1 MNMKKELIC
10 LLIVAM
16 LMFCLPN
23 VAAAPTRA
31 STLSD
36 HGPHTT
42 YRGSMIYPRWE
53 PDPGS
58 PKLSDPS
65 IHLTITT
72 YPKQVKVGQNFSI
85 HGCLVRGN
93 NGIGNAKIRH
103 LGDAGFL
110 WTVTTKADGSFTD
123 TFHFNKQGIQEIMYS
138 YWGPGESDLY
148 LSDMI
153 WISVINK

>member
-1 MNMKKELIC
+1 MDLKKEVIC
-10 LLIVAM
+10 LLIVAT

-23 VAAAPTRA
+23 VAASPKRA
-31 STLSD
+31 SALAD

-42 YRGSMIYPRWE
+42 YREGMMYPRWE
-53 PDPGS
+53 ADPRV

-65 IHLTITT
+65 IHLKITT
-72 YPKQVKVGQNFSI
+72 YPKQVNVGQTFSV
-85 HGCLVRGN
+85 HGRLMRGN
-93 NGIGNAKIRH
+93 NGIDNATIRH
-103 LGDAGFL
+103 LTDAGFL
-110 WTVTTKADGSFTD
+110 WAVTTKADGSFTD